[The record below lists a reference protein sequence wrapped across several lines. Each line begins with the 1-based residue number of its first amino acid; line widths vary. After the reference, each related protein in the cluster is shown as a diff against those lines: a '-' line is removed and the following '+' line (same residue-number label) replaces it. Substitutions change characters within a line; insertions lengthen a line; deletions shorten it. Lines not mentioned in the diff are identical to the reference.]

1 MALTCMECRVELIRV
16 EIALRPNMVD
26 QISIRKRMGE
36 GLFNVVSATPSGGL
50 CPVCGRVTLYVERPG
65 RFTGEEE

>member
-1 MALTCMECRVELIRV
+1 MECRVELIRV
-16 EIALRPNMVD
+16 EIAPRQSMVE

-36 GLFNVVSATPSGGL
+36 GLFNVVYATPSGGL